1 MSTDQLEKARV
12 GGPACG
18 LTKFQR
24 SRMMVRFVL
33 PAYHAM
39 KARGLAG
46 DDFEAWRR
54 EEQFKACHKESLRS
68 ATQAD
73 WNLLTSHFLR
83 LSGRHEMAQ
92 VAALRATTEARRGA
106 VWHLKQEMER
116 CKDVIENPVDYLRAI
131 SRAKFKTVS
140 SSDLSDKQLWVLVFD
155 LRRAAQ
161 KKRAK
166 RASPQITQIVTD

>member
-1 MSTDQLEKARV
+1 MSAAKLDRALV

-24 SRMMVRFVL
+24 SRMMARFIL

-39 KARGLAG
+39 KSRGLAG
-46 DDFEAWRR
+46 DDFEGWRR

-68 ATQAD
+68 CTQAD
-73 WNLLTSHFLR
+73 WNLLVSHFLR
-83 LSGRHEMAQ
+83 LSGKHELSQ

-116 CKDVIENPVDYLRAI
+116 CKDVIDNPVDYLRAI

-140 SSDLSDKQLWVLVFD
+140 SADLSDKQLWVLVFD

-161 KKRAK
+161 KRRANGK
-166 RASPQITQIVTD
+166 LKMENEE